1 MNVDDFPSILHYY
14 INNNHQLY
22 IFSFLGENA
31 KTKTEKLSFFHQKN
45 ENDVNLMIIVD
56 IIIQNQWFQRSVCSE
71 CTKLKKYVFN
81 IFSLFCQ
88 FVHVEQTER

>member
-1 MNVDDFPSILHYY
+1 MHDLSF
-14 INNNHQLY
+14 
-22 IFSFLGENA
+22 FSENA

-56 IIIQNQWFQRSVCSE
+56 IIVQNQWFQRSVCSE
-71 CTKLKKYVFN
+71 CTKLKKCVFN
-81 IFSLFCQ
+81 IFSFFCQ